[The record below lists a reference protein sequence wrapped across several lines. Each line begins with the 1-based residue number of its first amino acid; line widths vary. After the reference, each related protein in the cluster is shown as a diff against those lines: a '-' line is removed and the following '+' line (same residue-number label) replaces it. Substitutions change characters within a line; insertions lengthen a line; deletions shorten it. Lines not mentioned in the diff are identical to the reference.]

1 MDALDM
7 YSPEIIKQVR
17 PKARARDNSH
27 ESSSKKQQT
36 KQMIE
41 GLEVSFPYQ
50 PYSCQLD
57 FMTSTIKALQ
67 NGQNALLESPT
78 GLIVFF
84 VLGKKIYIA

>member
-27 ESSSKKQQT
+27 DSSSKQQT

-78 GLIVFF
+78 GLIVFL
-84 VLGKKIYIA
+84 VLGKKYIA